1 MKGLARRLR
10 RSEEGFTL
18 IELMVVLAIIA
29 IFTALIVPRLIAAI
43 GNSQADDAIN
53 QVRVV
58 EAGIEEYYYAN
69 DTLPTLVSAS
79 WPQLTSALAP
89 YVSLNP
95 NEPTLY
101 QPQATN
107 PPYKFTYTSSNN
119 TVTIT
124 WTDLHLGN
132 QTYTITLTSNDPSA
146 PTSPGM
152 YTIDEAVG
160 GAAPQQ
166 VASGS
171 W

>member
-29 IFTALIVPRLIAAI
+29 ILTALIVPRLIAAI

-69 DTLPTLVSAS
+69 DTLPTLSSAS

-101 QPQATN
+101 QTTN
-107 PPYKFTYTSSNN
+107 PNYKFTYSSSNN

-124 WTDLHLGN
+124 WAGLHLGN
-132 QTYTITLTSNDPSA
+132 QAYTITLTSNDPSA
-146 PTSPGM
+146 PTSPGT